1 MSFIQGQMLN
11 AVVNRAICNKS
22 LSCAGHI
29 VNSLFR
35 THGQHVCV
43 KQLMVTQLESMWHY
57 VN

>member
-35 THGQHVCV
+35 THD
-43 KQLMVTQLESMWHY
+43 SMFE
-57 VN
+57 